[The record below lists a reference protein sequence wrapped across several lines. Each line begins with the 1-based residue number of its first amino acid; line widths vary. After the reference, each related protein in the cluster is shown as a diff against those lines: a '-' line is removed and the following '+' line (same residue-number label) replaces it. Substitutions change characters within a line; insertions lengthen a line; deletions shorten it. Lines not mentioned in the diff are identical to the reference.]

1 MYKLLQTRGV
11 ARLQKV
17 IYALIGHDIYFFT
30 AENQNKLIYLQ
41 LWQVDQNTSFRENKH
56 RCFLKIC
63 SFAMYKIFP
72 VFLVYHL
79 TYLKV
84 YR

>member
-1 MYKLLQTRGV
+1 MENHLCFV
-11 ARLQKV
+11 
-17 IYALIGHDIYFFT
+17 HDIYYFFT
-30 AENQNKLIYLQ
+30 AENQNKLIHLQ
-41 LWQVDQNTSFRENKH
+41 LWQVDQNTSFREKKH
-56 RCFLKIC
+56 RCFLKVC
-63 SFAMYKIFP
+63 WFAIYKIFP